1 MIDHNKYLKNFT
13 GCAKY
18 DPMGW
23 ILYSVH
29 FEMNIIHETLSI
41 QCCKFSDKLLGVI
54 NLFDEKRDFFFK
66 AESPYNVNDH
76 NEAICVCTHASWVEL
91 KNGALCY
98 LYYCR
103 DFGGGGNPQIW
114 EKIDI
119 ESRYI

>member
-54 NLFDEKRDFFFK
+54 NLFDEKRDFFF
-66 AESPYNVNDH
+66 
-76 NEAICVCTHASWVEL
+76 L
-91 KNGALCY
+91 KQNHHIMSMTILKPFVFVRMPHG
-98 LYYCR
+98 
-103 DFGGGGNPQIW
+103 
-114 EKIDI
+114 
-119 ESRYI
+119 